1 MKLPNLRRLLLLF
14 FIGAAIAELSA
25 QNKMVLHFTNNS
37 QTVLDISAVR
47 KLNFNNNNLVLN
59 YQNGTTA
66 TYAVSEISKMLFAT
80 ISGIIDEPEQNTD
93 IILYPNP
100 ASSIVYLKNTDSKVV
115 EIYNM
120 TGACV
125 VATELDINSS
135 VNISALS
142 QGFYLLKV
150 NNKVLKFTKR

>member
-1 MKLPNLRRLLLLF
+1 MKYR
-14 FIGAAIAELSA
+14 II
-25 QNKMVLHFTNNS
+25 
-37 QTVLDISAVR
+37 I
-47 KLNFNNNNLVLN
+47 LN
-59 YQNGTTA
+59 YQDGTTA
-66 TYAVSEISKMLFAT
+66 TYAVSEISKILFAT

-100 ASSIVYLKNTDSKVV
+100 ASSILYLKNADSKVV

-125 VATELDINSS
+125 VATELDLNSS

>member
-1 MKLPNLRRLLLLF
+1 MKLPNLRNSFFLF
-14 FIGAAIAELSA
+14 LILAAIAELSA

-37 QTVLDISAVR
+37 QTATDISSVR
-47 KLNFNNNNLVLN
+47 KLNFNNNNLILN
-59 YQNGTTA
+59 YQDGTTA
-66 TYAVSEISKMLFAT
+66 TYTVSEISKILFAT

-100 ASSIVYLKNTDSKVV
+100 ASSILYLKNADSKVV

-125 VATELDINSS
+125 VATELDLNSS